1 MRTPLLTHDL
11 EEVLNPALCQLPY
24 LSRRDTDVHSCHSA
38 ERAASCNTFCPHDG
52 EQDRHALCAQ
62 GLAVITAVGTHEE
75 TGHELC

>member
-38 ERAASCNTFCPHDG
+38 ERAASCNILSTRWR
-52 EQDRHALCAQ
+52 EDRHALCAQ
-62 GLAVITAVGTHEE
+62 GLAVITAVGTHEK